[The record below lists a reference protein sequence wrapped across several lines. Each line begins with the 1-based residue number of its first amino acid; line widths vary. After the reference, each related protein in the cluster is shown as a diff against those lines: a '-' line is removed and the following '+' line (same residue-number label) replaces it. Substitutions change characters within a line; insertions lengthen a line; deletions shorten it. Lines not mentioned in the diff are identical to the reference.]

1 MYICFVHLS
10 FLGEFLINV
19 YSVRLVFFKS
29 LPCPSLCKYG
39 SKFRSPWSSCV
50 VLVIVVFGECSMI
63 VICLIEVFW
72 CFFNLEIC
80 IGQ

>member
-1 MYICFVHLS
+1 MFCSFS

-19 YSVRLVFFKS
+19 YSVRLVFLKS
-29 LPCPSLCKYG
+29 LPSPSLCKYG
-39 SKFRSPWSSCV
+39 SKFRSPWSSS

-63 VICLIEVFW
+63 VICSFEVFW